1 MEKKDLID
9 YSKFEFNLLKEAILN
24 VLAHIP

>member
-1 MEKKDLID
+1 MEKKNLIN
-9 YSKFEFNLLKEAILN
+9 YSNFEINLLKEAILN